1 MLRKLEVLSLPPIK
15 CLFQKIDKDQNS
27 RSLKIVNLFFSRFYL
42 KAVDLFHEFSGSRD
56 MDSLMPASQAFYF
69 LEDLFRDELIVKDD
83 GQELFEL
90 KSQEKVKIYMDVY
103 MFDFLKLDKS
113 HYDNYALREPSL
125 SLDQVINF

>member
-1 MLRKLEVLSLPPIK
+1 
-15 CLFQKIDKDQNS
+15 
-27 RSLKIVNLFFSRFYL
+27 L
-42 KAVDLFHEFSGSRD
+42 KAVDLFQEFSGSRD
-56 MDSLMPASQAFYF
+56 MDSLMPASQTFYF

-113 HYDNYALREPSL
+113 HYDNYALCEPSL
-125 SLDQVINF
+125 SLDQVINFLEFLC